1 MTAPAFAPALVRLLQ
16 GPLYS
21 DAGTAWDL
29 LLRHRQAVEDFF
41 AQLDLEVLIAEHDG
55 LAFLRKRRQAEE
67 ESGGGSQDRAQ
78 PLVPELVAR
87 HSLRYLASVLCV
99 LLAERLYQFE
109 SSSGEQAR
117 LVLDRPAILE
127 MMAPFLPSQTNE
139 ARQADAIDAQVNN
152 LVRYG
157 FLRRLEGND
166 DRLEV
171 TRLLKYKIDADA
183 IGRMREKLAA
193 HVGEVDGPPGEGS
206 GASAAAA
213 NGAAAPVGAAD
224 LKLGPSEAVDEL

>member
-21 DAGTAWDL
+21 DAGTPWDL

-55 LAFLRKRRQAEE
+55 LAFLRKRRQAEGDP
-67 ESGGGSQDRAQ
+67 GGGAQDGAQ
-78 PLVPELVAR
+78 SPVPELVAR

-117 LVLDRPAILE
+117 LVLDRAAILE
-127 MMAPFLPSQTNE
+127 LMAPFLPSQTNE
-139 ARQADAIDAQVNN
+139 ARQADAIDAQINN

-193 HVGEVDGPPGEGS
+193 HVGEVDAPPGFKSEPPET
-206 GASAAAA
+206 AS
-213 NGAAAPVGAAD
+213 
-224 LKLGPSEAVDEL
+224 EL